1 MAMNA
6 TYTLA
11 EANRLVPLLRSIAGE
26 IVERRA
32 EKRLLRRLREQL
44 GTARTP
50 EGLRTA
56 VQAIDSRLTGLDA
69 GISTARHEFEELGL
83 EVLRMSPLTIH
94 IPGRT
99 LDGPVVFCWQI
110 DEDEVHHGHL
120 LGEEESAR
128 RPLQLRNQ
136 DGGQA
141 A

>member
-1 MAMNA
+1 M
-6 TYTLA
+6 
-11 EANRLVPLLRSIAGE
+11 AGE
-26 IVERRA
+26 IGERRA
-32 EKRLLRRLREQL
+32 EKRRLRRLREQL

-56 VQAIDSRLTGLDA
+56 VQAIDSRLNRLDA
-69 GISTARHEFEELGL
+69 GISAARLEFETLGL

-99 LDGPVVFCWQI
+99 LDGQVVFCWQT
-110 DEDEVHHGHL
+110 DETEVHHGHL

-128 RPLQLRNQ
+128 RPLQLR